1 MSDPPSGGRSHPSGE
16 REAKELQDTLEEP
29 DKFLLLSVA
38 VCMDQKKEC
47 SSPSAPGW
55 GAMPTE
61 NQLSTFMVELSGTLG
76 DSAPGGLPPSP
87 AHPCRSL
94 LSPFS

>member
-1 MSDPPSGGRSHPSGE
+1 MSE
-16 REAKELQDTLEEP
+16 ENANELQNTLEEP
-29 DKFLLLSVA
+29 DKFHLLSLA
-38 VCMDQKKEC
+38 VCLDPRKTGA
-47 SSPSAPGW
+47 SASAPDW
-55 GAMPTE
+55 GAMPTDK
-61 NQLSTFMVELSGTLG
+61 QLNTFMVELSGSLG

>member
-1 MSDPPSGGRSHPSGE
+1 M
-16 REAKELQDTLEEP
+16 LEEP
-29 DKFLLLSVA
+29 DKFRLLSLA
-38 VCMDQKKEC
+38 VCMDPLKSC
-47 SSPSAPGW
+47 ASVSAPGW

-61 NQLSTFMVELSGTLG
+61 NQLNTFMVELSGTLG